1 MDYLN
6 DISASLQASVLGF
19 YDSIAIP
26 DMYKKYVF
34 LLGGIFLIYLVF
46 KIIVPLFLRRFEK
59 LAKKTKNDFDEEV
72 VAILFKVRWPA
83 CLALVLALANNYA
96 DWHDKITWGV
106 SVFLIIFVSY
116 WVIKMF
122 TMVVEYGFRKAAERK
137 GPDSNALIPI
147 FAKITNVFV
156 WCIGILFVISNLGY
170 EITPLI
176 TGLGI
181 GGIAIALAVQ
191 NILGDLLSSVT
202 IYMDKP
208 FKVGDYIVIGKME
221 GTVKSVGLKTT
232 RIAAVDGEELVMP
245 NKKIVE
251 STIQN
256 YRRMKKRRVK
266 FTVGV
271 TYETKKAKL
280 EKVPGLIEKVIK
292 GVRGA
297 ELARVHFKTMD
308 DFSLNFEVAY
318 FVGTNDYVKYL
329 DMQQKIN
336 YGLFEVFAKEKIEFA
351 YPTQKVFVSR

>member
-19 YDSIAIP
+19 YDSVALP
-26 DMYKKYVF
+26 PMYKKYLV
-34 LLGGIFLIYLVF
+34 LLGGIVLIYLVF
-46 KIIVPLFLRRFEK
+46 KIVVPIVLRRFEK

-72 VAILFKVRWPA
+72 VTILFKVRWPA
-83 CLALVLALANNYA
+83 CLALVLAIANNYA
-96 DWHDKITWGV
+96 DWNEKISWTVG
-106 SVFLIIFVSY
+106 VFLVIFVSY

-122 TMVVEYGFRKAAERK
+122 TMMVEYGFRKASERK

-232 RIAAVDGEELVMP
+232 RISALSGEELVMP

-256 YRRMKKRRVK
+256 YRRMRKRRVS
-266 FTVGV
+266 FDVGV

-280 EKVPGLIEKVIK
+280 EKVPVLIEKVIK

-297 ELARVHFKTMD
+297 ELGRIHFKKMD
-308 DFSLNFEVAY
+308 DFSLNFEVVY
-318 FVGTNDYVKYL
+318 YVPTNDYVKYL

-336 YGLFEVFAKEKIEFA
+336 YGLFEAFSKEKIEFA